1 MSSVERRS
9 ERDENIV
16 RRMDTGDARGDQGN
30 GDGDVDIQSWMVM
43 ETRFDLDTRYT
54 VVDSVGQGAYGVVCA
69 ARDRKRG
76 ARWQ

>member
-1 MSSVERRS
+1 MKILFVEWTRVMPEVTR
-9 ERDENIV
+9 E
-16 RRMDTGDARGDQGN
+16 MATGMLTS
-30 GDGDVDIQSWMVM
+30 SWMVM